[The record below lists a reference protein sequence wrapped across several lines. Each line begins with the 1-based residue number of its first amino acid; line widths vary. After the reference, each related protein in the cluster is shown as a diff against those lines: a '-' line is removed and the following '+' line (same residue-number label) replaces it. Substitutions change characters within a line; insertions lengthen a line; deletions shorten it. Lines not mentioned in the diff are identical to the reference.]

1 MPIYAYT
8 GRHVDGSQASGTID
22 AAGRSEVVSQ
32 LEQRSIVPVKIEP
45 IKGGNSSSK
54 ANQAKDSASVNSL
67 SFFQN
72 VTLDETIMLS
82 RQLASLTRAGVPIVA
97 SLRGLSDTV
106 SNPLVAQNLD
116 GVADSLEKGQELSVA
131 VAKHPKVFSDLYVS
145 MIRVGENTGRI
156 DDAFSQM
163 AGYLTLERQTI
174 RNLKQATR
182 YPIFV
187 LSAIA
192 IFIAIINLFVIPSFK
207 DVFDAIGGQLPWQTR
222 LLISISDFTLAYWPH
237 VLVLFSLLMYG
248 FMRWKKSPSGKY
260 SWDQMKFKIPLVG
273 AIFYRAVLARF
284 ARTFSVVLSAGM
296 PIEQGLSVVAKAV
309 DNDFV
314 GSKVDQMRVG
324 IERGEGF
331 TSAAKRTS
339 MFSPLIMQMLAV
351 GEETGK
357 VDDMLAEVADFYE
370 EEVEYKLLGLSSA
383 IEPIL
388 IIIIGALVLVLA
400 LGVFLPLWEL
410 SSAVNR

>member
-22 AAGRSEVVSQ
+22 AVGRTEVVMQ
-32 LEQRSIVPVKIEP
+32 LEQRAIVPVRIEA
-45 IKGGNSSSK
+45 ISGGNGKASHSK
-54 ANQAKDSASVNSL
+54 DAGRGQPLSL
-67 SFFQN
+67 FKK

-106 SNPLVAQNLD
+106 NNPVVAENLD

-131 VAKHPKVFSDLYVS
+131 VGKHPKVFSDLYVS

-163 AGYLTLERQTI
+163 AGYLTLERQTL

-182 YPIFV
+182 YPLFV
-187 LSAIA
+187 ISAIA

-222 LLISISDFTLAYWPH
+222 LLISISDFSLAYWPH
-237 VLVLFSLLMYG
+237 VLVLLSVLFYAFS
-248 FMRWKKSPSGKY
+248 RWKKSPAGKL
-260 SWDQMKFKIPLVG
+260 SWDEIKFKIPLVG
-273 AIFYRAVLARF
+273 AIFYRSVLARF
-284 ARTFSVVLSAGM
+284 ARTFSVVLGAGM

-331 TSAAKRTS
+331 TSSAKRTA

-357 VDDMLAEVADFYE
+357 VDEMLAEVADFYE

-388 IIIIGALVLVLA
+388 IIIIGALVLILA

>member
-32 LEQRSIVPVKIEP
+32 LEQRSIVPVRIESTNSG
-45 IKGGNSSSK
+45 KGKTNHSND
-54 ANQAKDSASVNSL
+54 AAKSPSFSL
-67 SFFQN
+67 FKK

-97 SLRGLSDTV
+97 SLRGLADTV
-106 SNPLVAQNLD
+106 NNPVVAENLD
-116 GVADSLEKGQELSVA
+116 GVANSLEKGQELSVA

-163 AGYLTLERQTI
+163 SGYLTLERQTL

-222 LLISISDFTLAYWPH
+222 LLISISDFSLTYWLHILA
-237 VLVLFSLLMYG
+237 LLSVFFYG
-248 FMRWKKSPSGKY
+248 FTRWKKSPGGRL

-273 AIFYRAVLARF
+273 TIFYRAVLARF

-309 DNDFV
+309 DNEFV

-331 TSAAKRTS
+331 TSSAKRTA

-357 VDDMLAEVADFYE
+357 VDEMLAEVADFYE

-388 IIIIGALVLVLA
+388 IIIIGALVLILA